1 MDKTPQIDM
10 FDAMLYA
17 AAPHAGRRELEEY
30 HAADPAMQ
38 LSARAKRRIVK
49 RAKRGPTP
57 ILLYAKRVAMIALIV
72 MSIGFAAMLSIEAV
86 REAIVNAIVE
96 WYEESIA
103 VSFMR
108 EEEVVAPTE
117 ILEYREPRGLGEEF
131 VRYEVRKNQSSFS
144 VEYESENALVVYR
157 QGLLD
162 GFDTYLSNMKAV
174 EMENIKVCEMPG
186 VITST
191 STEWGQQLTI
201 VWHDKEYSYVI
212 TGNIPV
218 YQLLKMAKSV
228 K

>member
-38 LSARAKRRIVK
+38 RSARAKRRIVK

-131 VRYEVRKNQSSFS
+131 VRYEVRKSQSSMS
-144 VEYESENALVVYR
+144 IDYESDTVLIIYR
-157 QGLLD
+157 QGLLES
-162 GFDTYLSNMKAV
+162 FDAYISNEESVMKDIQV
-174 EMENIKVCEMPG
+174 NGYPG
-186 VITST
+186 LITLT
-191 STEWGQQLTI
+191 ATEVGQQRTI
-201 VWHDKEYSYVI
+201 VWHDNEYSYVI
-212 TGNIPV
+212 TGNMSADE
-218 YQLLKMAKSV
+218 LLKLAESV
-228 K
+228 N

>member
-1 MDKTPQIDM
+1 MDKTPHIDM

-38 LSARAKRRIVK
+38 RSARAKRRIVK

-131 VRYEVRKNQSSFS
+131 VRYEVRKSQSSMS
-144 VEYESENALVVYR
+144 IDYESDTVLIIYR
-157 QGLLD
+157 QGLLES
-162 GFDTYLSNMKAV
+162 FDAYISNEESVMKDIQV
-174 EMENIKVCEMPG
+174 NGYPG
-186 VITST
+186 LITLT
-191 STEWGQQLTI
+191 ATEVGQQRTI
-201 VWHDKEYSYVI
+201 VWHDNEYSYVI
-212 TGNIPV
+212 TGNMSADE
-218 YQLLKMAKSV
+218 LLKLAESV
-228 K
+228 N

>member
-131 VRYEVRKNQSSFS
+131 VRYEVRKSQSSMS
-144 VEYESENALVVYR
+144 IDYESDTVLIIYR
-157 QGLLD
+157 QGLLES
-162 GFDTYLSNMKAV
+162 FDAYISNEESVMKDIQV
-174 EMENIKVCEMPG
+174 NGYPG
-186 VITST
+186 LITLT
-191 STEWGQQLTI
+191 ATEVGQQRTI
-201 VWHDKEYSYVI
+201 VWHDNEYSYVI
-212 TGNIPV
+212 TGNMSADE
-218 YQLLKMAKSV
+218 LLKLAESV
-228 K
+228 N